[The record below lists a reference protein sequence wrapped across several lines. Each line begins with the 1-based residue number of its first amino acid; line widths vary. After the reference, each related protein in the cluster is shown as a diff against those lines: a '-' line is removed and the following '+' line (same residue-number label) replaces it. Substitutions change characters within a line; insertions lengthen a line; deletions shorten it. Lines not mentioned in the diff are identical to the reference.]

1 MRNRVFTVMK
11 GLVFLTFLTLAGCD
25 LSAIG
30 EEIGETV
37 REDVKGTIVN
47 VGATV
52 LEAWVEATWD

>member
-1 MRNRVFTVMK
+1 MRNRVMSVMK
-11 GLVFLTFLTLAGCD
+11 CLVLASFLTFTGCD

-30 EEIGETV
+30 EEIGATV

-52 LEAWVEATWD
+52 FEAWVDATWD

>member
-1 MRNRVFTVMK
+1 MRNRVFAVMK
-11 GLVFLTFLTLAGCD
+11 CLALASFLSLAGCD

-30 EEIGETV
+30 EEIGATV

-52 LEAWVEATWD
+52 LEAWVDATWD